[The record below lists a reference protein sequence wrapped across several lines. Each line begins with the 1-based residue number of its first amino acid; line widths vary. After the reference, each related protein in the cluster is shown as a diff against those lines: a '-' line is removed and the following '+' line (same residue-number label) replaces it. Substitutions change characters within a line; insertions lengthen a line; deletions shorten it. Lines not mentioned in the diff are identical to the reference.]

1 MRLIPVR
8 SEIPKLKPLG
18 WRFWLV
24 LDSLLPLLL
33 FLLPGCAGNPTIVVS
48 PYSWDDP
55 YWKAQNY
62 ESKDPEN
69 VIVTEGDL
77 TRNYREVAKIYTE
90 GSPED
95 LEEAYRLMR
104 TRLAEFG
111 ADAVINVRKKQ
122 NKNYEGIVVLFN

>member
-1 MRLIPVR
+1 M
-8 SEIPKLKPLG
+8 KLFPL
-18 WRFWLV
+18 FTILC
-24 LDSLLPLLL
+24 LL
-33 FLLPGCAGNPTIVVS
+33 FFGCAGKPTTVVS

-55 YWKAQNY
+55 YLKAQNY

-111 ADAVINVRKKQ
+111 ADAVIKVREKK

>member
-1 MRLIPVR
+1 M
-8 SEIPKLKPLG
+8 KL
-18 WRFWLV
+18 R
-24 LDSLLPLLL
+24 LPLAILCLL
-33 FLLPGCAGNPTIVVS
+33 FFGCAANSTAVIS

-111 ADAVINVRKKQ
+111 ADAVIKVREKK